1 MVTKE
6 PARHVED
13 IGFSFL
19 GSEEPRGDL
28 HLLGETELRHRKPLT
43 SAWHSH
49 LLRITGAFNLEI
61 ISSLQKTSKYSQKN
75 TISFLSR
82 ITYCYICFIIFL
94 YYLLLLFCL
103 TVSCIH
109 HDPLPLNTLVYIFE
123 EGYFL
128 M

>member
-61 ISSLQKTSKYSQKN
+61 ISSLQKTSKSKEHH
-75 TISFLSR
+75 
-82 ITYCYICFIIFL
+82 IFL
-94 YYLLLLFCL
+94 IRNNLLLHLLYHFPVLLITPILFDSKL
-103 TVSCIH
+103 HT
-109 HDPLPLNTLVYIFE
+109 P
-123 EGYFL
+123 
-128 M
+128 